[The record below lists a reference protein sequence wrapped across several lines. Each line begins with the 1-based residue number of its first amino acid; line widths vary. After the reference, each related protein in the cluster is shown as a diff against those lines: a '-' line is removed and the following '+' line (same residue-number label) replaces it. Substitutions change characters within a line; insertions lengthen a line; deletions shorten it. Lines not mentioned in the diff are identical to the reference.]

1 MRCSPCKPRLRKSG
15 QSAARSRRKR
25 LRRVRRP
32 CLPDTREGLSLT
44 FVAAGQTADKYF
56 GNFPYPY
63 MNGLLHLGH
72 AFSLS
77 KVEFATQYQ
86 RQRGKRVLFPFA
98 FHCTGMP
105 IKAAADKIRREMEI
119 YGNPPVFPQAQET
132 AEEPVAAASQ
142 GDPALF
148 KAKKGKLASKSVRA
162 ATQWEIMRLSGVPED
177 EIAAFADPLHWL
189 KHFPPLGMRDVAALG
204 CGVDWRRSFITTDSN
219 PYYDAFVRWQFNTL
233 HKRGKVIRDKRY
245 AVFSPLDGQ
254 PCADHDRASGE
265 GVGPQE
271 YTLIKLAV
279 LPECLTTG
287 PLAPLAGRRV
297 SLGAATL
304 RPETMYGQTNCWVLP
319 DGQYGAFELSNGE
332 VLVMTHRAAL
342 NLSYQER
349 MAVTGKP
356 TCLLDIR
363 GTDLIG
369 LKLRAPLTKHEVV
382 YALPMLTILTNKG
395 TGIVTS
401 VPSDA
406 PDDFIALQ
414 DLKAKP
420 ALREKYGVKDEWVL
434 PFEPLPII
442 NIPEFGDTCAPT
454 VCATLKIRSQNDRAL
469 LDEAKHRTYLKG
481 FTDGVLLVGPH
492 AGKPVRDIK
501 TVVRAELIAAGE
513 AMPYCEPETPVVSR
527 SGDECVVALTDQWY
541 LQYGEESWRAQTAAA
556 LEKMDT
562 VHSEARNQFE
572 ATLGWLRQWAC
583 SRSFGLG
590 TRIPWDP
597 DFLIES
603 LSDSTIYMAYY
614 TVAHLL
620 QRGDLYGKDQGVVS
634 PDLLT
639 DAVWD
644 AIFLGGP
651 EPPADAFPREL
662 LHSMRTEFEFW
673 YPFDLRVSGKDLIQ
687 NHLTFCLYSHT
698 AIFPERQWPRAMRC
712 NGHLLLNGDK
722 MSKSTGNFKTL
733 QQACAEYGADAVR
746 IALADAGDGM
756 DDANF
761 EEATA
766 NAAILRLTRELA
778 WAEEMLSAASA
789 GELRSDD
796 GAALTFADRAFA
808 ADMDA
813 AVHSA
818 AQNYEASQF
827 RDALKAAYFDLHNAR
842 DAYRALAG
850 TQGLHVALVMRY
862 IELSSRLLAP
872 IAPHYAEH
880 VWTSLL
886 KRDGS
891 VLQAG
896 WPEAKQPDA
905 SLRAAAAYV
914 STVVADWRRSST
926 KLVAPPKSKGGAPT
940 SRVSRIDAYVAPRF
954 VGWQESCL
962 KVLAARYDPVGNL
975 FPPEGGMLD
984 AVKASLPGAQ
994 ADDKAVLK
1002 LIMPFMKYKIDEA
1015 RSGAGARALALT
1027 ASFDEVAVLVETSP
1041 YIRRTLGLDQ
1051 FEVHVLADAA
1061 AVAAAPASA
1070 KADAATPG
1078 HPAAHFSVSP
1088 LVAA

>member
-1 MRCSPCKPRLRKSG
+1 MQAAAQTKWAECRVFEADAPPAGACSHARR
-15 QSAARSRRKR
+15 SA
-25 LRRVRRP
+25 
-32 CLPDTREGLSLT
+32 EGLALT
-44 FVAAGQTADKYF
+44 AAAAGQPDGKYF

-86 RQRGKRVLFPFA
+86 RMLGKRVLFPFA

-119 YGNPPVFPQAQET
+119 YGNPPVFPQVDSA
-132 AEEPVAAASQ
+132 ADEPPAATESSQ
-142 GDPALF
+142 GDPAAF
-148 KAKKGKLASKSVRA
+148 KGKKGKLASKSVRA
-162 ATQWEIMRLSGVPED
+162 ATQWEIMRLSGVPDD

-219 PYYDAFVRWQFNTL
+219 PFYDSFVRWQFNTL

-279 LPECLTTG
+279 LPECLTSG
-287 PLAPLAGRRV
+287 ALAPLAGRRV

-332 VLVMTHRAAL
+332 VLIVTHRAAL

-349 MAVTGKP
+349 MSVTGKP
-356 TCLLDIR
+356 TCLLDVR

-369 LKLRAPLTKHEVV
+369 LKLCAPLAKHEFVF
-382 YALPMLTILTNKG
+382 ALPMLTILTNKG

-414 DLKAKP
+414 DLKSKP
-420 ALREKYGVKDEWVL
+420 ALREKYGVTDEWVL
-434 PFEPLPII
+434 PFEPVPII
-442 NIPEFGDTCAPT
+442 NIPEFGDLCAPT
-454 VCATLKIRSQNDRAL
+454 VCAALKIRSQNDRAL

-492 AGKPVRDIK
+492 AGAPVREVK
-501 TVVRAELIAAGE
+501 TVVRAELISQGD

-541 LQYGEESWRAQTAAA
+541 LQYGEEAWRAQTAVA
-556 LEKMDT
+556 LAKMDT
-562 VHSEARNQFE
+562 VHVEARNQFD

-620 QRGDLYGKDQGVVS
+620 QRGDLYGKDQGAVS
-634 PDLLT
+634 PAALT

-651 EPPADAFPREL
+651 EPAADAFPREL
-662 LHSMRTEFEFW
+662 FLAMRAEFEFW

-698 AIFPERQWPRAMRC
+698 AIFPEHQWPRAMRC

-778 WAEEMLSAASA
+778 WAEEVLTAASA
-789 GELRSDD
+789 GALRAGD
-796 GAALTFADRAFA
+796 GAALTFADRVFA

-813 AVHSA
+813 AVHA
-818 AQNYEASQF
+818 AARSYAASEF

-842 DAYRALAG
+842 DAYRALSG
-850 TQGLHVALVMRY
+850 SQGLHAALVKRY
-862 IELSSRLLAP
+862 VELSARLLAP
-872 IAPHYAEH
+872 IAPHWAEH
-880 VWTSLL
+880 VWTSVL

-891 VLQAG
+891 VLHAG
-896 WPEAKQPDA
+896 WPEAAQPDA

-914 STVVADWRRSST
+914 TSAVADWRRAIT
-926 KLVAPPKSKGGAPT
+926 KLVAPPKSQKGGAPT

-954 VGWQESCL
+954 VGWQELCL
-962 KVLAARYDPVGNL
+962 KVLAGNYDLASNA
-975 FPPEGGMLD
+975 FPADGVMLG

-994 ADDKAVLK
+994 ADDKAVMK
-1002 LIMPFMKYKIDEA
+1002 LVMPFMKYKIDEA
-1015 RSGAGARALALT
+1015 RAGAGTNALALT
-1027 ASFDEVAVLVETSP
+1027 AAFDEVAVLTETAP
-1041 YIRRTLGLDQ
+1041 YIRRTLGLDD
-1051 FEVHVLADAA
+1051 FEVHLLADAA
-1061 AVAAAPASA
+1061 AVAAAPAAA

-1078 HPAAHFSVSP
+1078 RPAAAYALATITAMAP
-1088 LVAA
+1088 